1 MTEKTESATFSFG
14 KDSKEYKVDE
24 LNEEQRALFDKFN
37 QANNDVNK
45 FVVQANWELEKL
57 NILKNHFGNTLEQLL
72 KQGEK
77 NESESN

>member
-14 KDSKEYKVDE
+14 ENSKGYKVDE